1 MKLDDRI
8 PILQL
13 TRSRDKSQKKTR
25 YESKKMVLNQAQD
38 SKKSLENNAHILEW
52 RHLYHLNCDR
62 LVYMHHTPNLLA
74 KNQKIEFHLIMI

>member
-1 MKLDDRI
+1 
-8 PILQL
+8 
-13 TRSRDKSQKKTR
+13 
-25 YESKKMVLNQAQD
+25 MVLNQAQD

-74 KNQKIEFHLIMI
+74 KNQKIEFHLMMIWELDLRIQKKNQPYLPAY